1 MVNKENGSEILKR
14 FIRYL
19 YEYGQGKRTRNVGFV
34 KVEQDDSE
42 CVVHIHGKGLRLK
55 NGCKIQAYLLCGE
68 NGRNMGIFQGDV
80 VYAGP
85 ALNFRL
91 QYEPEDLGNP
101 SQYDDV
107 KGILLIAPEGR
118 RFAATWEDEDMNAD
132 SVELRMPEENRR
144 EHENEAGSR
153 TEEMQPTRQP
163 TEDGTSGE
171 FSQPLR
177 RPMMQPPEM
186 RSPEM
191 QPEQR
196 QPEMGEFMGQPAR
209 QPMADMTGEEPA
221 SEQEPFMEE
230 PYAEDSGE
238 VEPGREKPVSEGVE
252 TQERRAPRWRA
263 TKIQRRELT
272 MLPRCEWRHANNNF
286 LLHGYYNYHHLVLLD
301 DGKMLKLGV
310 PGIYH
315 EKEARAAEGLG
326 FPEFIDIRDTG
337 LNLSPGE
344 SRDDERFGYWCR
356 QVRRPVM

>member
-144 EHENEAGSR
+144 EHENEADSR
-153 TEEMQPTRQP
+153 TE
-163 TEDGTSGE
+163 
-171 FSQPLR
+171 
-177 RPMMQPPEM
+177 
-186 RSPEM
+186 EM

-196 QPEMGEFMGQPAR
+196 QPEMGESMGQPAR
-209 QPMADMTGEEPA
+209 QPMADMIGEEPA

-238 VEPGREKPVSEGVE
+238 VEPGGEKPVSEGVE

>member
-1 MVNKENGSEILKR
+1 
-14 FIRYL
+14 
-19 YEYGQGKRTRNVGFV
+19 
-34 KVEQDDSE
+34 
-42 CVVHIHGKGLRLK
+42 
-55 NGCKIQAYLLCGE
+55 
-68 NGRNMGIFQGDV
+68 
-80 VYAGP
+80 
-85 ALNFRL
+85 
-91 QYEPEDLGNP
+91 
-101 SQYDDV
+101 
-107 KGILLIAPEGR
+107 
-118 RFAATWEDEDMNAD
+118 
-132 SVELRMPEENRR
+132 
-144 EHENEAGSR
+144 
-153 TEEMQPTRQP
+153 
-163 TEDGTSGE
+163 
-171 FSQPLR
+171 
-177 RPMMQPPEM
+177 
-186 RSPEM
+186 
-191 QPEQR
+191 
-196 QPEMGEFMGQPAR
+196 
-209 QPMADMTGEEPA
+209 
-221 SEQEPFMEE
+221 MEE

-238 VEPGREKPVSEGVE
+238 VEPGGEKPVSEGVE